1 MVKKRSSTRNN
12 VYVMGGNYTEIR
24 HNKVVVLSVHNGDV
38 NIETM
43 NDLVMEGGKKVVN
56 NRQVSEVKDKE
67 YGD

>member
-1 MVKKRSSTRNN
+1 MVKKRSSTMNN
-12 VYVMGGNYTEIR
+12 VYVMGGNYTEIH
-24 HNKVVVLSVHNGDV
+24 HNNVVVLSVHNGDV